1 MHASLSRLALVAATA
16 FAVGALFVNASLN
29 PVASGEILSAQA
41 ATASQVPAIGRVAA
55 GAVINQ
61 TACGCLSQADTTYV
75 LQNDVS
81 SNGSCFVITAANV
94 TLDLNGKT
102 VTYNNAA
109 PVTVPNGD
117 FESAPAGDWN
127 LGTAPNASRTAG
139 TYVKPVSVYSGSY
152 AAKFTVPAADQ
163 NFRNGQAVTLA
174 ANTTYTLSAMFYNQA
189 SDPAAVSVELEGTT
203 IKVSKTGKTWRG
215 FQYTTATF
223 TTGASAPSYNV
234 IVRLAGATSGSGS
247 VFVDDIRIQRHRNV
261 GVAVGA
267 SSSSSNRPSDISCY
281 GTPNGMI
288 VKNGTIRQGQAN
300 GSSSD
305 AVYIGTNNVEIAN
318 LNMTVQGPNSRGI
331 TSPNYKRTLNI
342 HNNTIANNTRTI
354 ASREAFDGAA
364 VLAIDPGGSTFA
376 NNTITN
382 SPQNGV
388 MFMGNSS
395 GIPNTIRNNSI
406 TIRSYYTN
414 DFAIQFWNDRSTQVY
429 GNTINCTGGDL
440 SCRGIFAGG
449 NSQGTTIYN
458 NTINNQERARNQEYN
473 GCAAGGAY
481 GLQIEYASNIVAYG
495 NTITSTAEEC
505 ESAAF
510 RANPVSDAGLY
521 GQNNYVHDNTFT
533 ANKIGSGT
541 ANGMLIGGMNSS
553 SILRFENNSV
563 TSNDKW
569 MNVDGA
575 STGLVFK
582 GNTFSVGANA
592 TNPFLPL
599 YTFDWNP
606 PKNAAVNFS
615 FIDNAYPTTFS
626 QNTFEAASFV
636 CVNPGN
642 PCAVGGGSAVDKYS
656 DFTYSWTTTVSVR
669 DGSAAVAGASVNA
682 VDRNGATVASG
693 TTDASG
699 RVALVLPEWKNTG
712 GTKAQKNPYV
722 ISAALGNVSTAG
734 NLTADHPQTVTLN
747 LAGAGSQDLIAPG
760 RVTDLVAQ

>member
-1 MHASLSRLALVAATA
+1 MQASTDVVAYQEIPT
-16 FAVGALFVNASLN
+16 LHKQNNAKNIPL
-29 PVASGEILSAQA
+29 G
-41 ATASQVPAIGRVAA
+41 GRVAA
-55 GAVINQ
+55 GAVVNQ
-61 TACGCLSQADTTYV
+61 TACGCLNQADTTYV

-102 VTYNNAA
+102 VTYNNAT
-109 PVTVPNGD
+109 PVTIPNGD

-127 LGTAPNASRTAG
+127 LATAPNASRASG
-139 TYVKPVSVYSGSY
+139 TYVKPVSVYSGNY

-189 SDPAAVSVELEGTT
+189 SDPATMSVELEGTA
-203 IKVSKTGKTWRG
+203 IKVSRTGKTWRG
-215 FQYTTATF
+215 FAFTSTTF
-223 TTGASAPSYNV
+223 TTGAAAPSYNV
-234 IVRLAGATSGSGS
+234 IVRLAGASSGSGS

-261 GVAVGA
+261 GVATGV
-267 SSSSSNRPSDISCY
+267 SSSSSSRPSDISCS

-288 VKNGTIRQGQAN
+288 VKNGIIRQGQAN

-318 LNMTVQGPNSRGI
+318 INMTVQGPNSRGI

-342 HNNTIANNTRTI
+342 HNNVIANNTRTI
-354 ASREAFDGAA
+354 TSREAFDGAA
-364 VLAIDPGGSTFA
+364 VLAIDPGDSTFA
-376 NNTITN
+376 NNIITN

-395 GIPNTIRNNSI
+395 GLPNTIRNNSI

-414 DFAIQFWNDRSTQVY
+414 DFAIQFWNDRNTQVY
-429 GNTINCTGGDL
+429 GNTINCAGGDL

-481 GLQIEYASNIVAYG
+481 GLQIEYAHNITAYG

-510 RANPVSDAGLY
+510 RANPISDAGLY
-521 GQNNYVHDNTFT
+521 GQNIYVHDNTFT

-541 ANGMLIGGMNSS
+541 ANGMLIGGLNSNS
-553 SILRFENNSV
+553 LRFENNSV

-575 STGLVFK
+575 STGLIFT
-582 GNTFSVGANA
+582 GNSFGVGANA
-592 TNPFLPL
+592 VSPFLPL
-599 YTFDWNP
+599 YTFDYSP
-606 PKNAAVNFS
+606 PRNAAVNFA
-615 FIDNAYPTTFS
+615 FVDNAYPTTFA

-636 CVNPGN
+636 CVSANH
-642 PCAVGGGSAVDKYS
+642 PCAVGGGSAADKYS
-656 DFTYSWTTTVSVR
+656 DFNYSWTTTVNVR
-669 DGSAAVAGASVNA
+669 DGNTQVAGANVIA
-682 VDRNGATVASG
+682 VDRNGTTAASG
-693 TTDASG
+693 TTNANG
-699 RVALVLPEWKNTG
+699 QVVLIIPEWKNTA
-712 GTKAQKNPYV
+712 GTKAQKNAYV
-722 ISAALGNVSTAG
+722 ISAALGNVSVAG
-734 NLTADHPQTVTLN
+734 TLTADHVQTVNLQLTGSGTQDLTAPGQILN
-747 LAGAGSQDLIAPG
+747 LNA
-760 RVTDLVAQ
+760 R

>member
-1 MHASLSRLALVAATA
+1 M
-16 FAVGALFVNASLN
+16 
-29 PVASGEILSAQA
+29 
-41 ATASQVPAIGRVAA
+41 
-55 GAVINQ
+55 
-61 TACGCLSQADTTYV
+61 

-117 FESAPAGDWN
+117 FESAPSGDWN
-127 LGTAPNASRTAG
+127 FGTAPNASRAAG
-139 TYVKPVSVYSGSY
+139 TYVKPVSVYSGGY

-163 NFRNGQAVTLA
+163 NFRNSQAVTLA

-189 SDPAAVSVELEGTT
+189 SDAATMSVELEGTT
-203 IKVSKTGKTWRG
+203 IKVSRTGKTWRG
-215 FQYTTATF
+215 FAFTTATF

-234 IVRLAGATSGSGS
+234 IVRLAGATNGSGS

-261 GVAVGA
+261 GVAAGA
-267 SSSSSNRPSDISCY
+267 SSSSSNRPADIGCY
-281 GTPNGMI
+281 GTPNGMV
-288 VKNGTIRQGQAN
+288 VKNGTIRQGQDN

-305 AVYIGTNNVEIAN
+305 AIYIGTNNVEIAN

-331 TSPNYKRTLNI
+331 SSFNYKRTLNI

-354 ASREAFDGAA
+354 SSREAFDGAA
-364 VLAIDPGGSTFA
+364 VFAVDPGGSTFA

-414 DFAIQFWNDRSTQVY
+414 DFAIQFWNDRGTQVY
-429 GNTINCTGGDL
+429 GNTINCTGADL

-458 NTINNQERARNQEYN
+458 NTVNNQERARNQEYN

-481 GLQIEYASNIVAYG
+481 GLQIEYAHNIVAYG
-495 NTITSTAEEC
+495 NTITSTAEDC

-510 RANPVSDAGLY
+510 RANPLSDAGLF
-521 GQNNYVHDNTFT
+521 GSGNYVHDNTFT
-533 ANKIGSGT
+533 AIKIGSGT
-541 ANGMLIGGMNSS
+541 ANGILIGGINSS
-553 SILRFENNSV
+553 AVVRFERNTVS
-563 TSNDKW
+563 SNHRW
-569 MNVDGA
+569 MNVDGPYNGMNF
-575 STGLVFK
+575 T

-599 YTFDWNP
+599 YTFDWSP
-606 PKNAAVNFS
+606 PKNAATNVTFV
-615 FIDNAYPTTFS
+615 DNVYPTTFS

-636 CVNPGN
+636 CVNATH
-642 PCAVGGGSAVDKYS
+642 PCAVGGGSAVDKFS
-656 DFTYSWTTTVSVR
+656 DFTYSWTTTVMVK
-669 DGSAAVAGASVNA
+669 DGSAPVAGASVTA
-682 VDRNGATVASG
+682 VDRNGATAASG
-693 TTDASG
+693 TTDANG
-699 RVALVLPEWKNTG
+699 RATLILPEWKNTG

-722 ISAALGNVSTAG
+722 ISAVLGNVSAAG
-734 NLTADHPQTVTLN
+734 NLTADHVQTVNLN
-747 LAGAGSQDLIAPG
+747 LAGAGTQDLVAPG